1 MAVTTLGFTLPKLPG
16 SRWAGLARRP
26 YEWMLRWADH
36 PSGPLVLALM
46 AILEACLFP
55 APTEAMFIA
64 LALGRPRRSWL
75 FAGLASVASVLG
87 GVTGYYV
94 GAVLFDEVAR
104 PILSW
109 YGLTD
114 EISAVA
120 RVYREN
126 VFVALATSGYTP
138 IPYMLYTI
146 GAGALAVPLA
156 PFVAGSLV
164 GRSIKYL
171 VLGIVTFY
179 LGPAVRRFLDRH
191 AGWIIGLLGLLLV
204 LALVLLRI

>member
-1 MAVTTLGFTLPKLPG
+1 
-16 SRWAGLARRP
+16 
-26 YEWMLRWADH
+26 MLRWADH

-75 FAGLASVASVLG
+75 FAGVASVASVLG

-94 GAVLFDEVAR
+94 GAILFDEVAR

-114 EISAVA
+114 EMAAVA

-126 VFVALATSGYTP
+126 VFIALATSGYTP
-138 IPYMLYTI
+138 IPYMLYAI

-171 VLGIVTFY
+171 VLGVVTFY

-204 LALVLLRI
+204 LALILLRI